1 MASKGNDSEWLVWG
15 AIGLACI
22 LMFFGVP
29 LDSVFKP
36 GEDSGSNESYSRE
49 AFGPSWEDV
58 DKNGC
63 DTRND
68 ILQRDLTKTRVD
80 PNGCTVVSGTLN
92 DPYTGKTIQFV
103 RGKDTSAA
111 VQIDHIVP
119 LSYAWKAGASDWDA
133 QKRLQFA
140 NDPENLMSVDGP
152 TNGKKSDKGPSQ
164 FVPPNKAY
172 VCEYL
177 GKFQAV
183 TQKYSLT
190 ITSEDQQFIEK
201 QKC

>member
-1 MASKGNDSEWLVWG
+1 MASRGRGSNDTEWLFW
-15 AIGLACI
+15 ALFGLACI
-22 LMFFGVP
+22 CAFLGVP

-36 GEDSGSNESYSRE
+36 SEETSYSRE

-58 DKNGC
+58 DRNGC

-68 ILQRDLTKTRVD
+68 ILQRDLVQTRID
-80 PNGCTVVSGTLN
+80 PGGCTVVSGTLN

-111 VQIDHIVP
+111 VQIDHVVP
-119 LSYAWKAGASDWDA
+119 LSYAWKNGASSWDA
-133 QKRLQFA
+133 EKRLQFA
-140 NDPENLMSVDGP
+140 NDPDNLMAVDGP
-152 TNGKKSDKGPSQ
+152 TNGSKSDKGPSE
-164 FVPPNKAY
+164 FMPPNEAY
-172 VCEYL
+172 QCEYI

-183 TQKYSLT
+183 TQKYDLT